1 MITDTKS
8 DNSVGIVLLNWNGLQ
23 DTLECID
30 SLLQL
35 TYKNYKIIIVDNNS
49 SEDLSTLE
57 TTYPQV
63 ILIKNT
69 DNLGYTGGNNIGI
82 SKASELGFKYCW
94 ILNNDTTVDPLS
106 LEIMINALEANTRL
120 SAVTNLILY
129 SDDTSLS
136 WFAGGIIKNG
146 IPAIRGYFEKTER
159 INATDPIIIE
169 DTDYLSGCSFV
180 SQTDTLTKI
189 NGFDEN
195 YFCYVEDIDIS
206 LKLINSDFQIA
217 YIPNAV
223 IYHKVSR
230 ATGNYSPVK
239 FYYKHRN
246 MIYFLRKFNNPKSQ
260 IIKWWGSSLYAAASL
275 FIKHRKYKTSWYLLR
290 GLYDALRGKIGKCH
304 NL

>member
-1 MITDTKS
+1 MNHIS
-8 DNSVGIVLLNWNGLQ
+8 NIYAPVSIILLNWNGLR

-35 TYKNYKIIIVDNNS
+35 TYKNYKIIVVDNNS
-49 SEDLSTLE
+49 HEDLSILE
-57 TTYPQV
+57 EKFPQV
-63 ILIKNT
+63 LLVKNKT
-69 DNLGYTGGNNIGI
+69 NLGYAGGNNVGI

-94 ILNNDTTVDPLS
+94 ILNNDTTVEPQS
-106 LEIMINALEANTRL
+106 LEIMINVLENNAKL

-129 SDDTSLS
+129 SEDTSLS

-146 IPAIRGYFEKTER
+146 IPSIKGYFEKTER
-159 INATDPIIIE
+159 IKTGDPTKIE
-169 DTDYLSGCSFV
+169 NTDYLSGCSFIA
-180 SQTDTLTKI
+180 QTNELSRI
-189 NGFDEN
+189 GGFDEN

-206 LKLINSDFQIA
+206 LKLMESGFHIA

-230 ATGNYSPVK
+230 ATGNFSPVK

-275 FIKHRKYKTSWYLLR
+275 FIKRRKYKTSWYLLR
-290 GLYDALRGKIGKCH
+290 GLYDALRGKMGQCH